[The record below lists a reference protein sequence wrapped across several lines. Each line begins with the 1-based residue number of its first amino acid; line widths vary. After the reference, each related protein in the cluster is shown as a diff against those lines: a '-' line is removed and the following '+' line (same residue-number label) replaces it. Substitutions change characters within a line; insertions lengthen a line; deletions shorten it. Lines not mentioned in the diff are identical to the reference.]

1 MAKPIQGLEMAEEN
15 DGDKL
20 TRIEDLL
27 YKIRIRVPDIQGLV
41 VVTKDG
47 LPVASLLVDGVDEDR
62 ISAMTAGSL
71 SLAERVASELY
82 RGDLGEMIIKG
93 SKGLVVIMDA
103 GEEAVLTGIVS
114 SEAKLGLILL
124 EMKRVARKLASII

>member
-1 MAKPIQGLEMAEEN
+1 MAKPIQGLEIVDE
-15 DGDKL
+15 DVGHKL
-20 TRIEDLL
+20 SRIEDLL
-27 YKIRIRVPDIQGLV
+27 FKIRLRVPDIQGLV

-93 SKGLVVIMDA
+93 TKGLVVIMDA

-114 SEAKLGLILL
+114 SEAKLGLVLL
-124 EMKRVARKLASII
+124 EMKRVAKTLASIL

>member
-1 MAKPIQGLEMAEEN
+1 MAKPIQGLEIVDE
-15 DGDKL
+15 DVGHKL
-20 TRIEDLL
+20 ARIEDLL
-27 YKIRIRVPDIQGLV
+27 FKIRIRVPDIQGLV

-71 SLAERVASELY
+71 SLAERVSSELY

-93 SKGLVVIMDA
+93 TKGLVVIMDA
-103 GEEAVLTGIVS
+103 GEEAVLTGITS
-114 SEAKLGLILL
+114 SEAKLGLVLL